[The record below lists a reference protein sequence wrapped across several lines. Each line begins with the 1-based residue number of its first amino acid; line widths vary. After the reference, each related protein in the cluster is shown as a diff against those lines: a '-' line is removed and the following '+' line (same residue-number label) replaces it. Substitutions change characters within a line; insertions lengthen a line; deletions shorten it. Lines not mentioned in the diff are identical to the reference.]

1 MLTRRTNQT
10 DVMNLRKYFFAYAGL
25 VAGLMLFSTGLACA
39 QAVGVLERERP
50 AYDAKGIPLGG
61 FRLYPRLNFDTAY
74 DDNVFRL
81 PAGQSDWYFRET
93 PTLRLRSQWGQHF
106 LEVFGGADNYNYAR
120 FSSLD
125 LTDWNLGA
133 AGRYD
138 IARGIS
144 VAGTNTYGEY
154 HEALYSPNTVGS
166 QISPTRFHKNHSEVT
181 ASYHPASLGIGAGFS
196 LDRLTYAS
204 VPLLGG
210 GLVGNTDRNQKAYQ
224 AYIRGFYDFS
234 PGYSAFVK
242 ASYDSR
248 VFDQFLDR
256 SGFHRSSNGFRLDG
270 GVDLRLTNLIDGE
283 IFVGYLE
290 QHYAQNVPTPL
301 KNIAGL
307 DYGGQLNWYPTQLMT
322 VHLTA
327 SHTISDVII
336 SGVSASEDESA
347 KLSAEYELGY
357 NLIAQAYG
365 EYTHSHLQGSS
376 RSDDYPSAGI
386 SLKYFMN
393 AYLSANLSYDHA
405 ERSSNIATANYQD
418 NMIGFRIT
426 GHI

>member
-1 MLTRRTNQT
+1 
-10 DVMNLRKYFFAYAGL
+10 MNVQNNFFAAGL
-25 VAGLMLFSTGLACA
+25 IVSATLLSTGSAFGQIPGVPET
-39 QAVGVLERERP
+39 QAVGVLERLRP

-61 FRLYPRLNFDTAY
+61 FRLYPKLNFDTAY

-81 PAGQSDWYFRET
+81 PAAQSDWYFRET
-93 PTLRLRSQWGQHF
+93 PSLRLQSQWGLHF
-106 LEVFGGADNYNYAR
+106 LEVYGGADNYNYAR

-154 HEALYSPNTVGS
+154 HEPLYSPNTIGN
-166 QISPTRFHKNHSEVT
+166 QISPTRYHRNHSEIT
-181 ASYHPASLGIGAGFS
+181 AAYHPASFGIGAGFIV
-196 LDRLTYAS
+196 DRYTYAS

-210 GLVGNTDRNQKAYQ
+210 GLSGNSDRNQKEYQ
-224 AYIRGFYDFS
+224 AYLRGSYDFS

-242 ASYDSR
+242 ATYDSR
-248 VFDQFLDR
+248 AFDQFLDR

-270 GVDLRLTNLIDGE
+270 GVDLELTNLIDGQVY
-283 IFVGYLE
+283 VGYLE
-290 QHYAQNVPTPL
+290 QHYAQNVLTPL

-307 DYGGQLNWYPTQLMT
+307 DYGGQLNWYPTQLLT
-322 VHLTA
+322 VHLSAT
-327 SHTISDVII
+327 HTVSDVIL
-336 SGVSASEDESA
+336 SGVSASENDSG

-365 EYTHSHLQGSS
+365 EYTHSKLQGST
-376 RSDDYPSAGI
+376 RSDKYPSAGI
-386 SLKYFMN
+386 NLKYLMN
-393 AYLSANLSYDHA
+393 EYLSAEVSYDYG
-405 ERSSNIATANYQD
+405 ERSSNIAAANYQD

>member
-1 MLTRRTNQT
+1 M
-10 DVMNLRKYFFAYAGL
+10 KYLEYALGCA
-25 VAGLMLFSTGLACA
+25 VAGLLLFCAAPASA

-61 FRLYPRLNFDTAY
+61 FRLFPRLNFDTAY

-81 PAGQSDWYFRET
+81 PTAQSDWYFRET

-106 LEVFGGADNYNYAR
+106 LEVYGGADNYNYSR

-125 LTDWNLGA
+125 LTDWNMGA

-144 VAGTNTYGEY
+144 VAGSNTYGEY
-154 HEALYSPNTVGS
+154 HEALYSPNTVGN

-196 LDRLTYAS
+196 VDRLTYVA

-210 GLVGNTDRNQKAYQ
+210 GLVGNTDRNQKQYQ

-234 PGYSAFVK
+234 PGYTAFVK
-242 ASYDSR
+242 AAYDSR
-248 VFDQFLDR
+248 AFDQFLDR
-256 SGFHRSSNGFRLDG
+256 SGFHRSSSGFRLDS
-270 GVDLRLTNLIDGE
+270 GVDLQITNLIDGE

-290 QHYAQNVPTPL
+290 QHYARNVVSPL
-301 KNIAGL
+301 KSIAGL

-327 SHTISDVII
+327 AHTVSDVIL
-336 SGVSASEDESA
+336 SGVSASEDENV

-386 SLKYFMN
+386 NLKYLMN
-393 AYLSANLSYDHA
+393 EYLSANLGYDYG
-405 ERSSNIATANYQD
+405 ERSSNIAAARYQD
-418 NMIGFRIT
+418 NMISFRIT

>member
-1 MLTRRTNQT
+1 
-10 DVMNLRKYFFAYAGL
+10 MNFRKYVLSYAGAIAGL
-25 VAGLMLFSTGLACA
+25 VLLSPGLASA

-81 PAGQSDWYFRET
+81 PAAQSDWYFRQT

-106 LEVFGGADNYNYAR
+106 LEVYGGADNYNYSR
-120 FSSLD
+120 VSSLD
-125 LTDWNLGA
+125 LTDWNMGA

-144 VAGTNTYGEY
+144 VAGSNTYGEY
-154 HEALYSPNTVGS
+154 HEALYSPKPVGN

-210 GLVGNTDRNQKAYQ
+210 GLIGNSDRNQKQYQ
-224 AYIRGFYDFS
+224 AYVRGFYDFS

-242 ASYDSR
+242 AAYDSR

-256 SGFHRSSNGFRLDG
+256 SGFHRSSNGFKLDAG
-270 GVDLRLTNLIDGE
+270 LDLQITNLIDGE
-283 IFVGYLE
+283 IFAGYLE

-301 KNIAGL
+301 KSIAGL

-327 SHTISDVII
+327 AHTVSDVII
-336 SGVSASEDESA
+336 SGVSASEDENV
-347 KLSAEYELGY
+347 KLSADYELGY

-365 EYTHSHLQGSS
+365 EYTHSSLQGSS
-376 RSDDYPSAGI
+376 RSDDYPSGGI
-386 SLKYFMN
+386 NLKYLMN
-393 AYLSANLSYDHA
+393 EYLSANLSYDYS
-405 ERSSNIATANYQD
+405 ERVSNIAAARYRD
-418 NMIGFRIT
+418 NMISFRIT

>member
-1 MLTRRTNQT
+1 MPSRNNVFGNTSLI
-10 DVMNLRKYFFAYAGL
+10 VSLL
-25 VAGLMLFSTGLACA
+25 LFSTGMTYAQGFGGPQPER
-39 QAVGVLERERP
+39 QAVGVLERDRP

-61 FRLYPRLNFDTAY
+61 FRLYPRLNFDTAF

-81 PAGQSDWYFRET
+81 PAAQSDWYFRET

-106 LEVFGGADNYNYAR
+106 MEVYGGADNYNYAR

-154 HEALYSPNTVGS
+154 HEALYSPNTVGN
-166 QISPTRFHKNHSEVT
+166 QISPTRFHKNHSEIT

-196 LDRLTYAS
+196 VDRLTYAS

-210 GLVGNTDRNQKAYQ
+210 GLVSNKDRNQKEYQ
-224 AYIRGFYDFS
+224 AYVRAFYDFS
-234 PGYSAFVK
+234 PGYTAFVK
-242 ASYDSR
+242 AAYDSR
-248 VFDQFLDR
+248 VYDQFFSR

-270 GVDLRLTNLIDGE
+270 GVELQLTNLIEGE

-301 KNIAGL
+301 QNISGL
-307 DYGGQLNWYPTQLMT
+307 DYGAQLNWYPTQLMT

-327 SHTISDVII
+327 SHTVSDSII
-336 SGVSASEDESA
+336 SGVSASEDDTG

-365 EYTHSHLQGSS
+365 GYTHSRLQGSS

-386 SLKYFMN
+386 NLKYLMN
-393 AYLSANLSYDHA
+393 EYLSANLSYDYD
-405 ERSSNIATANYQD
+405 ERSSTVPSANYRD
-418 NMIGFRIT
+418 NMISFRIT